1 MNKITT
7 RLIAMIITL
16 MIYSFI
22 IKPKN
27 TEPYKKFVL
36 PGVIKINTNLY
47 CDQTEISNFHWL
59 EYLFWQ
65 EKVFGTTSL
74 EYKNA
79 LPDTNVWLKEG
90 SCLHDYTQHYLR
102 HPAYRDYPVVGITK
116 KQADDYSIWRSDRV
130 FEYLLI
136 KNEVFDWIGYDS
148 TNYFTIERYFRG
160 EYREM
165 QPDTRFQ
172 YYPVYRLPSSEEQL
186 DILNYN
192 NWTDSLILSSTCKT
206 KKCADCRESIT
217 NMQIAIVPC
226 PNDSST
232 IAPTAPI
239 TPYTCRKIKENP
251 LSPQLYHIYGNVA
264 ELASDDQIWVK
275 NNWNSDFQTLKIE
288 FKPSI
293 PASTVGFRCV
303 ATWKKWEQ

>member
-7 RLIAMIITL
+7 LLSSMAIIL
-16 MIYSFI
+16 MICSAI

-27 TEPYKKFVL
+27 TEPYEKFAL
-36 PGVIKINTNLY
+36 PGVIKINDNFY

-59 EYLFWQ
+59 EYLFWK
-65 EKVFGTTSL
+65 EKAFGTTSI

-79 LPDTNVWLKEG
+79 LPDTNVWLKED
-90 SCLHDYTQHYLR
+90 SCLHSYTQHYLR

-116 KQADDYSIWRSDRV
+116 KQAEDYSKWRSDRV
-130 FEYLLI
+130 FEYFLI

-160 EYREM
+160 EYRKM
-165 QPDTRFQ
+165 QPDKRFQ

-186 DILNYN
+186 HILNYN
-192 NWTDSLILSSTCKT
+192 NWADSLMFSSGCKT
-206 KKCADCRESIT
+206 KKCANCRESIT
-217 NMQIAIVPC
+217 NMQIAITPC

-232 IAPTAPI
+232 IDPTTPI
-239 TPYTCRKIKENP
+239 IPYTCIKTKENT
-251 LSPQLYHIYGNVA
+251 LFPQLYHIYGNVA

-275 NNWNSDFQTLKIE
+275 NNWKNDFQTLKTE

-303 ATWKKWEQ
+303 ATWKKWE